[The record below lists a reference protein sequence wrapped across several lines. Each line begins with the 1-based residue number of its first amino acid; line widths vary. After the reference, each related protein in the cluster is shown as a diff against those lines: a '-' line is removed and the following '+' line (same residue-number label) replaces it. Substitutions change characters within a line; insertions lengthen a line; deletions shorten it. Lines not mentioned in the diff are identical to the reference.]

1 MPVAGRAGA
10 RLNMSSSQQVLSKL
24 RYHVFVCVDAGSFC
38 GCEANGSGEFLVALR
53 KQLVKRRLMPFVKT
67 TLMNCNQ
74 PGARGPI
81 VVVHPDGIWYDGITA
96 KDVEVFV
103 ETQLVS
109 GRPLSNCLMQ
119 SEPQAGHSAY

>member
-1 MPVAGRAGA
+1 
-10 RLNMSSSQQVLSKL
+10 MSSSQQVLSKL

-96 KDVEVFV
+96 KDVEAFV